1 MKKYIPIYLYGTII
15 ILQGIFLLF
24 SKDSS
29 FHLIKYSLG
38 ISLIFGAVIAFIS
51 AFSRK
56 RRQVQFA
63 YHEMHAIAMLVY
75 GLSVLFFSRTLADL
89 TYITAFLLIFYAFSE
104 VIFCNWIYNLGQK
117 VLFKI
122 VLVRVFLG
130 FIVGMGALVAMN
142 LEDIQF
148 EILGILFIMVGINI
162 ILYVPIMKSGEE
174 IIGFHQ

>member
-148 EILGILFIMVGINI
+148 EIFGILFIMVGINI

-174 IIGFHQ
+174 IVGFHQ